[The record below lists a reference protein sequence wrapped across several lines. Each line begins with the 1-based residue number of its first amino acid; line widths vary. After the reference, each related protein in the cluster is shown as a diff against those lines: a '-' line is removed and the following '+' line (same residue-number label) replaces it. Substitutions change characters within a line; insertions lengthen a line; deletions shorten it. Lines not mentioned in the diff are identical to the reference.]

1 MEKLKHL
8 IETLQKRDDTI
19 DQTKGS
25 IKKDCI
31 HNHRS
36 LLSLKD
42 LSL

>member
-25 IKKDCI
+25 IKKIASIITD
-31 HNHRS
+31 HY
-36 LLSLKD
+36 
-42 LSL
+42 